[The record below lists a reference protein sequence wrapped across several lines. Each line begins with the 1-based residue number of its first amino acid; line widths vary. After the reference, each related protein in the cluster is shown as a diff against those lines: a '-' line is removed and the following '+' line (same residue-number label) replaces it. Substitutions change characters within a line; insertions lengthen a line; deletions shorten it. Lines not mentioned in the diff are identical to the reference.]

1 MVHITCQVVA
11 WLLPLLRGL
20 ESNMNQIDI
29 FFSGDSLSPME
40 TSDKKRTA
48 EDAER
53 RSTTPEPAKK
63 KKKIDPVSSVK
74 ISKSF

>member
-1 MVHITCQVVA
+1 MPSGCLVTPTSKGTRKQH
-11 WLLPLLRGL
+11 
-20 ESNMNQIDI
+20 ESDLY

>member
-1 MVHITCQVVA
+1 
-11 WLLPLLRGL
+11 
-20 ESNMNQIDI
+20 
-29 FFSGDSLSPME
+29 ME